1 MVDEARLKQMTKV
14 AMIEKKYSSDMAPV
28 LKYGK
33 KEYLNV
39 CAMGSF
45 FAGTLIFAM
54 AFAGAL
60 IFAVGFKVENI
71 SLQLIEKFLFV
82 GLAIYIVFIVCNI
95 IVARHRARKRYSKG
109 RRKVDDLTEEYEILH
124 SMYRHK

>member
-39 CAMGSF
+39 CGMGSF
-45 FAGTLIFAM
+45 FAGTLFFVM
-54 AFAGAL
+54 AFAGVL
-60 IFAVGFKVENI
+60 VFAVGFKFENI

-82 GLAIYIVFIVCNI
+82 GLALYIVFIVCNI
-95 IVARHRARKRYSKG
+95 VVARYRARRRYSKG
-109 RRKVDDLTEEYEILH
+109 RRKVDELTEEYEILH
-124 SMYRHK
+124 SMYRRK